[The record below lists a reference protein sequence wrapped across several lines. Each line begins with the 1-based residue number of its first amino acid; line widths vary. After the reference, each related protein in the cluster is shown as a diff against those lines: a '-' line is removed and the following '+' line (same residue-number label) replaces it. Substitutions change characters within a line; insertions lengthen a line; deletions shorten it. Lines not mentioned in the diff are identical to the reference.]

1 MPFQH
6 LPEGTEKEN
15 KNMSRMQV
23 SEKRYELGTYA
34 PPPPPPP
41 PPPRNYDAEMLL
53 TAELYLD
60 GAARIT
66 LTTYL
71 QETGFHNMDKN

>member
-6 LPEGTEKEN
+6 LPEGTEKEH
-15 KNMSRMQV
+15 KNMSGMQL
-23 SEKRYELGTYA
+23 SEERYELGDF
-34 PPPPPPP
+34 PR
-41 PPPRNYDAEMLL
+41 PPRNYDAEMLL

-66 LTTYL
+66 VTTCL
-71 QETGFHNMDKN
+71 KETGFHNMDKT